1 MSWFNKKE
9 RTYQEIIDEIYSNL
23 GKNKKE
29 NIKYLKEQAARY
41 KRHSMAHEI
50 LKEIGRLF
58 TRNLDEEKLQEL
70 NKAIESDVTIHFQK
84 GIKF

>member
-29 NIKYLKEQAARY
+29 NIKNLKE
-41 KRHSMAHEI
+41 
-50 LKEIGRLF
+50 
-58 TRNLDEEKLQEL
+58 
-70 NKAIESDVTIHFQK
+70 
-84 GIKF
+84 